1 MGYYGIFWYFI
12 IYLVMLCYIIF
23 HFVVLYYFILYYVIL
38 IQYYILLYYTQVYI
52 SHQVLSQII
61 KRRTVVGKW
70 FLFCWGKDKHPS
82 IESCHNHQR
91 VASRNFVS
99 EVAIFHPVGSWAA
112 VEWCW
117 IGFGC
122 QFDRYICCWCCL
134 RDFNL
139 FFFLERTWNSIQNIE
154 RLQQEDDGY

>member
-1 MGYYGIFWYFI
+1 MEYYGIFWYFI

-122 QFDRYICCWCCL
+122 QFDRYISCWCCL

-139 FFFLERTWNSIQNIE
+139 FFFSGKDLK
-154 RLQQEDDGY
+154 